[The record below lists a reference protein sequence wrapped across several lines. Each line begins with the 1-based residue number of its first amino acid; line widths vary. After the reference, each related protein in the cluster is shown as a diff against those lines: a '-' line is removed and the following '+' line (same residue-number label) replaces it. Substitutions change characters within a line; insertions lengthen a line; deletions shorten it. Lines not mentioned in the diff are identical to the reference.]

1 MKTLFNELPQAL
13 ESIIMRMD
21 KLEGMITELLIN
33 YSKPVANSSSSVE
46 PHVFMSLEEA
56 ADFVRMKKSTLNDFA
71 RKGNV
76 PCTKVGKAY
85 KFVKLKLIA
94 WMEDGGPNKKYE
106 KKNEEILASHRR
118 KPGKN
123 RIKL

>member
-1 MKTLFNELPQAL
+1 MKTSFNELPKAL
-13 ESIIMRMD
+13 ESILMRMD
-21 KLEGMITELLIN
+21 KLEGMILELHRN
-33 YSKPVANSSSSVE
+33 YSKPVANSSSSVD

-56 ADFVRMKKSTLNDFA
+56 ADFIRMKKSTLNDFA

-94 WMEDGGPNKKYE
+94 WVEDGGPTKKYE

-118 KPGKN
+118 KPRKN
-123 RIKL
+123 RINL